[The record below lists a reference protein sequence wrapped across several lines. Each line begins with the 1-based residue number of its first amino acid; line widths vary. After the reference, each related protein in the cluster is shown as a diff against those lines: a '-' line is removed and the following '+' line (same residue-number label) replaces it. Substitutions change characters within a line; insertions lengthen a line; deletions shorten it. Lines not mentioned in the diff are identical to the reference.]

1 MTSEQ
6 QPNVIVKLRALWFF
20 EKMAQHET
28 IMKKKNAD
36 GNTMLKR
43 VFEIVGE
50 KFAQSEEFVMNYQY
64 LQTIYKYMK

>member
-1 MTSEQ
+1 
-6 QPNVIVKLRALWFF
+6 
-20 EKMAQHET
+20 MAQHET

-64 LQTIYKYMK
+64 LKTIYKYMK